1 MTLDMRELKLE
12 EDPAKQ
18 TRAKAA
24 QRKKQE
30 TKAEPTWEEAWAKV
44 FGLKSTDKLK
54 AKEVKEAA
62 EAGELSLG
70 LPSLKK
76 LSWATVKQRW
86 QDLQG
91 LRKAA
96 KLAEMVK
103 NTPKNYKLIQSVEDL
118 DKLVAD
124 LQKEPIVAFDTE
136 TTGVDVYND
145 ELVGLSFTL
154 PLADYHVYIPVA
166 HNTTL
171 PQLRRLHVLN
181 RLRKVL
187 EYPTPRKVA
196 HNARFDIHMLIRYGV
211 RLGGMAHDTM
221 ITQRVLNENEDSVAL
236 KYLGTRYGK
245 FFGFVEASASFE
257 ELFGKDGK
265 FAEVPLDAALVYAA
279 KDTHLT
285 WKLYEWQKEHLKK
298 VGFLDKL
305 YREIENPLIDVV
317 VEMEQTGFLVD
328 LDFAKVYGE
337 ELGVEIAGIEAE
349 LVEGFGEINFNSPTQ
364 LAVKLY
370 DELQLPDP
378 KGKRSTD
385 VKTLKKLKGQHKAID
400 TLLIYRELTKLKGTY
415 VDALPGLV
423 KKDKRVHGSFN
434 QLSTVTGRFSSNNP
448 NLQNLPPRARK
459 LIIAPEGFLL
469 LGSDFSQIEP
479 RVLAHMSGDRH
490 FQEPYLLGQDL
501 YATLASRVFKVPIGE
516 CGDGSIWRKK
526 MKVGLLAVMY
536 GTSMW
541 TLSEQLGITV
551 EEAEQF
557 ILDFYE
563 VYPQVHDFIRETW
576 EFVKENE
583 YVLTLFHRK
592 RRFPGH
598 GPQARL
604 YDSLAA
610 EICSITKTKTVPLDF
625 WDKEKYAIPYKIKR
639 QFQDVKGEVERVR
652 RMAVNARIQGSA
664 ADIMKLALINL
675 YGLCQKKG
683 WRVNGTVHDEALV
696 LVPNTITL
704 QEVKEIEACMVK
716 AANLEVPVKVDT
728 ELMSRWGEGVKKG
741 EWFQRAA

>member
-1 MTLDMRELKLE
+1 MEDLKM
-12 EDPAKQ
+12 EDNSMA
-18 TRAKAA
+18 TERARAA

-30 TKAEPTWEEAWAKV
+30 AKAEPTWEEAWAKV
-44 FGLKSTDKLK
+44 FSLKSTDQVK
-54 AKEVKEAA
+54 AREVKEAA
-62 EAGELSLG
+62 EAGKLG
-70 LPSLKK
+70 LGIPSLKK
-76 LSWATVKQRW
+76 LSWKTVNDCWKVLKQ
-86 QDLQG
+86 
-91 LRKAA
+91 LRKNE
-96 KLAEMVK
+96 KLTEMVK
-103 NTPKNYKLIQSVEDL
+103 NTPNNYRLIQTVEDL
-118 DKLVAD
+118 DKLIAD
-124 LQKEPIVAFDTE
+124 LQKEPIIAFDTE

-145 ELVGLSFTL
+145 ELVGMSFTL

-166 HNTTL
+166 HKTTL
-171 PQLRRLHVLN
+171 PQLRRLYVFN

-187 EYPTPRKVA
+187 ESPAPKKVA

-221 ITQRVLNENEDSVAL
+221 IAQRVLDENEKSVAL

-245 FFGFVEASASFE
+245 YFGFEEPSAPFE

-285 WKLYEWQKEHLKK
+285 WNLYKWQKEHLKR
-298 VGFLDKL
+298 VGFLDRL
-305 YREIENPLIDVV
+305 YRKIENPLIDVV

-328 LDFAKVYGE
+328 LEFAKVYGE
-337 ELGVEIAGIEAE
+337 ELAAEIAGIEAE
-349 LVEGFGEINFNSPTQ
+349 LVEAFGEINFNSPSQ

-378 KGKRSTD
+378 KGNRSTD
-385 VKTLKKLKGQHKAID
+385 VKTLKKLKGKHKGIEA
-400 TLLIYRELTKLKGTY
+400 LLKYRELTKLKGTY

-423 KKDKRVHGSFN
+423 KKDGRVHGSFN

-459 LIIAPEGFLL
+459 LIITPEGFLL

-479 RVLAHMSGDRH
+479 RVLAHMSGDPH
-490 FQEPYLLGQDL
+490 FQEPYLKGQDL
-501 YATLASRVFKVPIGE
+501 YATLASRVFKVPIDE

-551 EEAEQF
+551 EEAERF

-563 VYPQVHDFIRETW
+563 AYPDVHEFIRETW
-576 EFVKENE
+576 EFVKQNE
-583 YVLTLFHRK
+583 YVLTLYHRK

-598 GPQARL
+598 SQQARV

-610 EICSITKTKTVPLDF
+610 EICKITKTKTVPLDF

-639 QFQDVKGEVERVR
+639 DFQDVKGEVERVR

-675 YGLCQKKG
+675 YGLCWDKS
-683 WRVNGTVHDEALV
+683 WRVAGTVHDEALI

-704 QEVKEIEACMVK
+704 EEVREIEACMTR

-728 ELMSRWGEGVKKG
+728 ELMTRWGEGIKKG

>member
-1 MTLDMRELKLE
+1 MTLDMKELKLE
-12 EDPAKQ
+12 EDPAKT

-30 TKAEPTWEEAWAKV
+30 AKAEPTWEEAWAKV
-44 FGLKSTDKLK
+44 FGLKSTDQKK
-54 AKEVKEAA
+54 AIEVKEAA

-70 LPSLKK
+70 IPSLKK
-76 LSWATVKQRW
+76 LSWKTVS
-86 QDLQG
+86 DLWKALQKI
-91 LRKAA
+91 RKSE

-103 NTPKNYKLIQSVEDL
+103 HTPKNYKLIQTVEDL
-118 DKLVAD
+118 DKLFAD
-124 LQKEPIVAFDTE
+124 LKKEPVIAFDTE
-136 TTGVDVYND
+136 TTGVDVYTD
-145 ELVGLSFTL
+145 ELVGMSFTL

-187 EYPTPRKVA
+187 ESPTPRKVA
-196 HNARFDIHMLIRYGV
+196 HNARFDIHMLIRYGI

-221 ITQRVLNENEDSVAL
+221 IAQRVLNENEDSVAL

-245 FFGFVEASASFE
+245 YFGFEEPSAPFE

-285 WKLYEWQKEHLKK
+285 WNLYQWQKEHMKK
-298 VGFLDKL
+298 VGFLDRL

-328 LDFAKVYGE
+328 LEFAKVYGE
-337 ELGVEIAGIEAE
+337 ELAVEIAGIEAE
-349 LVEGFGEINFNSPTQ
+349 LNEAFGEVNFNSPIQ

-378 KGKRSTD
+378 KGNRSTD
-385 VKTLKKLKGQHKAID
+385 VKTLKKLKGLHKGIEP
-400 TLLIYRELTKLKGTY
+400 LLKYRELTKLKGTY

-423 KKDKRVHGSFN
+423 KKDGRIHGSFN

-459 LIIAPEGFLL
+459 LIIAPEGFCL

-479 RVLAHMSGDRH
+479 RVLAHMSGDKH
-490 FQEPYLLGQDL
+490 FQEPYLIGQDL
-501 YATLASRVFKVPIGE
+501 YSTLASRVFKVPIDE
-516 CGDGSIWRKK
+516 CGDGTIWRKK

-541 TLSEQLGITV
+541 TLSDQLGITV

-557 ILDFYE
+557 IFDFYE
-563 VYPQVHDFIRETW
+563 AYPEVHEFIRETW
-576 EFVKENE
+576 EFVKNNE
-583 YVLTLFHRK
+583 YVLTMYHRK

-598 GPQARL
+598 GPKARL

-610 EICSITKTKTVPLDF
+610 EICKLTNTKTVPLDF
-625 WDKEKYAIPYKIKR
+625 WDKEKYNIPYKLKR
-639 QFQDVKGEVERVR
+639 QFQDIKGEVERVR

-675 YGLCQKKG
+675 YRLCRERG
-683 WRVNGTVHDEALV
+683 WRVTGTVHDEALV

-704 QEVKEIEACMVK
+704 EEVREIEACMVR

-728 ELMSRWGEGVKKG
+728 ELMTRWGEGQKKG